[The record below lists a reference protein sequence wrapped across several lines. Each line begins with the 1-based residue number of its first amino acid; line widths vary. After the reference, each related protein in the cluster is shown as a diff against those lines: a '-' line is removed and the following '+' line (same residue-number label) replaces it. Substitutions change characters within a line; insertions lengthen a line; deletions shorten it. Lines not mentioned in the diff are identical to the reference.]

1 MVCHRLKR
9 FVFFLACM
17 WGVTSIVAQTVQYFF
32 STASSAEERT
42 LGYSPLGVVINEFSR
57 KQLEYTFHIVDPS
70 TMMPV
75 RSARIGFPLPVSNQ
89 SGITHIVPDG
99 TGQLIVMGRRPGGE
113 TFVSAWNAN
122 QSPPTWA
129 YQLKSGDSP
138 FNPRRALYLTNN
150 GQIVVVDLL
159 QISTSEKRLFLTA
172 LQSDGTLIYSHSY
185 GRSGYSFDCM
195 SSASDGKI
203 LYVNSCASDK
213 SNSALLQID
222 LSTGDV
228 LQTTYLNG
236 VHIRAIS
243 LQRDSQ
249 ILYIAGTENTDDY
262 PFAACLQLPL
272 QANASPLWAYTIR
285 STPPLI
291 NPDMRLMADASNPP
305 FLFLQP
311 ANDSNVYV
319 IELLPSRIINPGL
332 IILTHRHLAA
342 TVIGRW
348 VFLEGIDPLSDDRL
362 IVRIDMDNSDP
373 PASCD
378 FLRYCFKKEPLA
390 IPMQSGEAFQKLD
403 GDAPGSLT
411 LTGSL
416 ASGSFQATCITT
428 DKIPTPRFRLDRDRF
443 CIGECALPIPLD
455 NDKAETWKW
464 SLLYFG
470 VDTTWSTSPRP
481 PCLTLYKAGY
491 FVVSQQI
498 RYRTCIYEYQLPIRV
513 FDEGIDFDLPDTILC
528 PDDSLHIALP
538 TKFQNIRWSD
548 GDTAHAKIITSPG
561 LYSFEAQNSVGC
573 PLSDSFTV
581 QQFSPYDVRIHP
593 RDTTICDDAELQL
606 SLPLLPSTRYLWNTG
621 DTTAQITVADSG
633 IYSVVIQSACG
644 TLSDTVTVYLRSC
657 NVAVFVPN
665 AFSPNGDG
673 INDVWQPYPRNAQ
686 ITSIRIFDRWG
697 NLLYAY
703 PPAIEPWDGTFL
715 NAPLPPA
722 VYTYVIQCQSTID
735 PTQQFTLTGTVT
747 IVR

>member
-1 MVCHRLKR
+1 MRQHCKQFIL
-9 FVFFLACM
+9 FIL
-17 WGVTSIVAQTVQYFF
+17 WGWCVSSSLAQTAKYFF
-32 STASSAEERT
+32 SASSTAEERT

-75 RSARIGFPLPVSNQ
+75 QSARIGFPLPVSNQ
-89 SGITHIVPDG
+89 SGITHIIPDG

-113 TFVSAWNAN
+113 TFVSAWYPN
-122 QSPPTWA
+122 QSTPTWA

-195 SSASDGKI
+195 SSASDGMV
-203 LYVNSCASDK
+203 LYVNSCALDK
-213 SNSALLQID
+213 SNSALLRID
-222 LSTGDV
+222 LVTGDV
-228 LQTTYLNG
+228 LQTTYFNG

-249 ILYIAGTENTDDY
+249 LLYIAGTENIDDF
-262 PFAACLQLPL
+262 PFAACLRLPL
-272 QANASPLWAYTIR
+272 QANVAPRWSYKLQ

-291 NPDMRLMADASNPP
+291 NPETRLMADASNPP
-305 FLFLQP
+305 YLFLHP

-319 IELLPSRIINPGL
+319 IELRPDRIINPGL
-332 IILTHRHLAA
+332 MLLTHRHLAA
-342 TVIGRW
+342 AVIGRW
-348 VFLEGIDPLSDDRL
+348 VFLEAIDPISDDRL
-362 IVRIDMDNSDP
+362 ILRIDMDNSDP
-373 PASCD
+373 PSSCD
-378 FLRYCFKKEPLA
+378 FLRYCFKREPFA
-390 IPMQSGEAFQKLD
+390 IPMQSGEAFQKLN
-403 GDAPGSLT
+403 GDAPSALM
-411 LTGSL
+411 LTGSPT
-416 ASGSFQATCITT
+416 SGSFQATCIVF
-428 DKIPTPRFRLDRDRF
+428 DKVPTPRFRLDRDRF

-455 NDKAETWKW
+455 NDEAEAWKW
-464 SLLYFG
+464 SLLSFG
-470 VDTTWSTSPRP
+470 ADTTWSTSPRP

-491 FVVSQQI
+491 FVMSQQI

-513 FDEGIDFDLPDTILC
+513 FDEGIDFDLPDTVLC
-528 PDDSLHIALP
+528 PEDSLRIALP
-538 TKFQNIRWSD
+538 AKFQNIRWSD
-548 GDTAHAKIITSPG
+548 GDTAHFKIISTPG

-573 PLSDSFTV
+573 PLGDSFEV
-581 QQFSPYDVRIHP
+581 QQFSPYEVRIHP

-606 SLPLLPSTRYLWNTG
+606 SLPVLPSTRYLWNTG
-621 DTTAQITVADSG
+621 DTTAQIIVADSG
-633 IYSVVIQSACG
+633 VYSVIVQSACG
-644 TLSDTVTVYLRSC
+644 TLSDTVTVHLRSC

-665 AFSPNGDG
+665 VFSPNGDG
-673 INDVWQPYPRNAQ
+673 INDVWQPSPRNAE
-686 ITSIRIFDRWG
+686 IIGIRIFDRWG

-703 PPAIEPWDGTFL
+703 PPALEPWDGTFH
-715 NAPLPPA
+715 NDPLPPG